1 MQQVKLLGGDAVTTI
16 DWRVRS
22 RLYRWRLWRALATNC
37 SGLGSSDVNG
47 DGVVNIYDLVL
58 VGGNFDLT
66 SSPWTP

>member
-1 MQQVKLLGGDAVTTI
+1 MQISDNVIGVSDL
-16 DWRVRS
+16 
-22 RLYRWRLWRALATNC
+22 RLYRLALMAALATNC